1 MSKEQKK
8 VIEAFERSGSL
19 PTEGSPMLITSE
31 YVRSGGRG
39 HHTVYFSL
47 GSNLGNKRENLNKA
61 IKLMEE
67 QIGVLLRQSAFLETE
82 PWGFQ
87 SDNSFVNAAICM
99 ETVLDPFEVLERTQK
114 IEREMGRTI
123 KSTNGEYHDRI
134 IDIDILLYDDLKIN
148 TPRLTSPHPLMEQ
161 RDFVMIPLR
170 EILR

>member
-1 MSKEQKK
+1 MSIEQNSSEN
-8 VIEAFERSGSL
+8 VNEGFGHSGSL
-19 PTEGSPMLITSE
+19 PTGEG
-31 YVRSGGRG
+31 GGRG
-39 HHTVYFSL
+39 LHTVYFSL

-99 ETVLDPFEVLERTQK
+99 ETSLDPFEVLERTQK
-114 IEREMGRTI
+114 IEREMGRTV
-123 KSTNGEYHDRI
+123 KSANGKYHDRI

-148 TPRLTSPHPLMEQ
+148 TPRLTIPHPLMEQ

>member
-8 VIEAFERSGSL
+8 VIEAFEHSGSL
-19 PTEGSPMLITSE
+19 PTGEG
-31 YVRSGGRG
+31 GGRG
-39 HHTVYFSL
+39 RISSHLVYFSL

-99 ETVLDPFEVLERTQK
+99 ETSLDPFEVLTKTQE
-114 IEREMGRTI
+114 IEREMGRTM

-134 IDIDILLYDDLKIN
+134 IDIDILLYDDLHIN
-148 TPRLTSPHPLMEQ
+148 TPQLTIPHSLMEQ
-161 RDFVMIPLR
+161 RDFVMIPLK
-170 EILR
+170 EILLPKVE